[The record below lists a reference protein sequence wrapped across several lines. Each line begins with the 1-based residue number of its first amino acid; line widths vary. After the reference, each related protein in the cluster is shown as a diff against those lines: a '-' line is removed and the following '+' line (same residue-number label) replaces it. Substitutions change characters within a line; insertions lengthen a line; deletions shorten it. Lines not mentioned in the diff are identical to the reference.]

1 MKTAPKNY
9 SLDCLQQSLPIY
21 HTHSFIWV
29 MYSKN
34 AGHPKLPVSNSKGS
48 ERTQKHPPWTAAK
61 AAIEPPRRA
70 DLSSPSR
77 PQISLTSPA
86 PTRRASSSRE
96 PTPTRRGCA
105 SPCRPLLVK
114 PTASRHRSASQV
126 AASASPRRAGCAPP
140 RIRLQCRSRPA
151 VVLPGCAGCAPS
163 RARLAVVV
171 HELPHPVASYAVSYG
186 CTKVDDDARDLR
198 RGVWRRIFGFSH
210 SSNAK

>member
-1 MKTAPKNY
+1 
-9 SLDCLQQSLPIY
+9 
-21 HTHSFIWV
+21 

-86 PTRRASSSRE
+86 PTRRTSSSRE

-114 PTASRHRSASQV
+114 PKEPGFWELINWSSCILTDLAILYFWGFKALALRDRRWDSVALSQ
-126 AASASPRRAGCAPP
+126 SG
-140 RIRLQCRSRPA
+140 
-151 VVLPGCAGCAPS
+151 G
-163 RARLAVVV
+163 
-171 HELPHPVASYAVSYG
+171 
-186 CTKVDDDARDLR
+186 
-198 RGVWRRIFGFSH
+198 
-210 SSNAK
+210 